1 MASLGS
7 LAAVALVSTISLTAE
22 AGPAWTA
29 AKANLP
35 KETSVLVGLDLA
47 QLQKSSL
54 FSFGFPMM
62 LSQQPDLKEGLELVK
77 STCKLDPMKI
87 VKDVVI
93 GADDNQKHG
102 AIFLSVDGL
111 DQAKL
116 VACLEAVAAAK
127 GKKDVKVAVKTDG
140 KITEIAVGDKSV
152 FLSWIGTNVIALPIE
167 VSSKADLQ
175 AWTGAKALA
184 KSKVAKGMG
193 KVNTSAAAW
202 AVSGMPKDLDDK
214 TKMKM
219 GYGSVTLSGGKLGAD
234 FHVQLASAESAKA
247 AAEKAQKELTGLA
260 SSNGLDPS
268 LKAVLLAVTVVAAGD
283 ELQIKGAMPESDVL
297 QLVGALMR

>member
-1 MASLGS
+1 MASLRT
-7 LAAVALVSTISLTAE
+7 LAAVALVSSISLAAE

-35 KETSVLVGLDLA
+35 KDTAVLVGLDLA

-54 FSFGFPMM
+54 FSLGFPMM
-62 LSQQPDLKEGLELVK
+62 LSQQPELKEGLELVK
-77 STCKLDPMKI
+77 STCKLDPMKV

-102 AIFLSVDGL
+102 AIYIAVDGL

-116 VACLEAVAAAK
+116 VTCIEAIAAAK
-127 GKKDVKVAVKTDG
+127 GKKDAKVAVKTDG
-140 KITEIAVGDKSV
+140 KIIEVGVGDKAT
-152 FLSWIGTNVIALPIE
+152 FLTWIGSNVIVVPIE

-175 AWTGAKALA
+175 AWTGAKGLA
-184 KSKVAKGMG
+184 KSKVARGMG
-193 KVNTSAAAW
+193 KVNTAAAAW

-219 GYGSVTLSGGKLGAD
+219 GYGSVTLSGGNLGGD
-234 FHVQLASAESAKA
+234 FHVQLASADAAKA
-247 AAEKAQKELTGLA
+247 AAAKAQQELTTLA
-260 SSNGLDPS
+260 GSDGLDAN
-268 LKAVLLAVTVVAAGD
+268 LKAVLTAVTVKAAGD
-283 ELQIKGAMPESDVL
+283 ELQIKGSMPESDVL

>member
-1 MASLGS
+1 MASLRS
-7 LAAVALVSTISLTAE
+7 LAAVALVSMVSLTAE

-35 KETSVLVGLDLA
+35 KETAVLVGLDLA

-62 LSQQPDLKEGLELVK
+62 LSQQPELKEALELVK

-93 GADDNQKHG
+93 GADENQKHG
-102 AIFLSVDGL
+102 AIYISVDGL

-116 VACLEAVAAAK
+116 VSCLDAVAAAK
-127 GKKDVKVAVKTDG
+127 GKKDAKVAVKTDG
-140 KITEIAVGDKSV
+140 KITELTVGDKSM
-152 FLSWIGTNVIALPIE
+152 FLTWIGTNVIVVPHE
-167 VSSKADLQ
+167 FTSKADLQ
-175 AWTGAKALA
+175 AWTGAKTLA
-184 KSKVAKGMG
+184 KSKVARGMG
-193 KVNTSAAAW
+193 KVNTSAAVW

-234 FHVQLASAESAKA
+234 LKVQLSSAESAKA
-247 AAEKAQKELTGLA
+247 AAAKAQKELTALA
-260 SSNGLDPS
+260 SGDLDAS
-268 LKAVLLAVTVVAAGD
+268 LKAVLTAVTVNAVGD
-283 ELQIKGAMPESDVL
+283 ELQIKGSMAESDVL